1 MVPTTYQELVLH
13 SLGQYRERVKQEAE
27 EQYRERQ
34 EEQYREKQEE
44 QAAEK
49 KKNTTNGPSGKKDI
63 FRPYCLKDPER
74 KAVFPPYLIKVSKAF
89 IPLSGTHFKSDSMP
103 FCCTSFQAKT
113 TKRTTPR
120 NTQPCHL
127 MIFVCFSQVHSTDC
141 VARSMASTQAM
152 SGLF

>member
-34 EEQYREKQEE
+34 EEHYREKQEE

-89 IPLSGTHFKSDSMP
+89 IPLSVGPTLN
-103 FCCTSFQAKT
+103 QI
-113 TKRTTPR
+113 
-120 NTQPCHL
+120 PCHFAAICFKIRPQSMAYPSNP
-127 MIFVCFSQVHSTDC
+127 MIFVRFSQVHSTDC

>member
-27 EQYRERQ
+27 EHYREKQ

-103 FCCTSFQAKT
+103 FCCTTFQ
-113 TKRTTPR
+113 TKITKHINPWHTHYIP
-120 NTQPCHL
+120 
-127 MIFVCFSQVHSTDC
+127 
-141 VARSMASTQAM
+141 
-152 SGLF
+152 

>member
-89 IPLSGTHFKSDSMP
+89 ILLSGTDFKSDSMP
-103 FCCTSFQAKT
+103 FCCTSFQTKT

-120 NTQPCHL
+120 NTHL

-141 VARSMASTQAM
+141 VARNMASTLAM
-152 SGLF
+152 SGLFSHL